1 MNLEQLI
8 AKALSEQGILGVLVL
23 VLIYML
29 RQYIGKLFTLIEN
42 NTKAFTETSSALY
55 ELKDSVKKCEK

>member
-1 MNLEQLI
+1 MSLEQLI

-29 RQYIGKLFTLIEN
+29 KQYIGKLFTLIEN

-55 ELKDSVKKCEK
+55 EVKQEVKKCKK